1 MTPGGPWAAGVDP
14 MSSTSGAPFNRDATL
29 AQLNLHAVLPAL
41 EDLVR
46 LSPAAQKLIAHW
58 DFSLRLQL
66 TGGPAATLVSKN
78 GRLTVQRDATPPAH
92 LVLLFLSASQLNRTF
107 LNQKA
112 LPPIPIAGFW
122 RLAKVR
128 TFTALTKLLDQ
139 ALQPAAGALADPAFR
154 EQHLRLLFK
163 VLLGAIPVV
172 GSQDPPSRHSLGHTP
187 PGLAEIRAP
196 ALEMAGW
203 ADWTADGR
211 LTSGMGPALRPPDVV
226 ITFCDGETTG
236 AALLGKLDPNAA
248 VGLGRVDVRGLVP
261 LADGLSLVMDRV
273 ESYLQPAGP
282 AATLAFTAAAA

>member
-1 MTPGGPWAAGVDP
+1 MPRSPVAAF
-14 MSSTSGAPFNRDATL
+14 SRDATL

-46 LSPAAQKLIAHW
+46 LSPPARQLIEGW

-66 TGGPAATLVSKN
+66 AGGPAATLVSEH
-78 GRLTVQRDATPPAH
+78 GRITVQRDAALPAR
-92 LVLLFLSASQLNRTF
+92 LVLLFLSAGQLNRTF
-107 LNQKA
+107 LNQA
-112 LPPIPIAGFW
+112 AMPPLPIAGFW

-139 ALQPAAGALADPAFR
+139 ALQPAPEALEDADFR
-154 EQHLRLLFK
+154 LLHLRLLFK
-163 VLLGAIPVV
+163 VLLGAIPVI
-172 GSQDPPSRHSLGHTP
+172 GSQDPASRHSLGHTP

-196 ALEMAGW
+196 ALDLVGW
-203 ADWTADGR
+203 TDWSGGR
-211 LTSGMGPALRPPDVV
+211 LTSGIGPAGRAPDVV
-226 ITFCDGETTG
+226 ITFRDRETTD

-248 VGLGRVDVRGLVP
+248 VGLGNVDVRGLVP

-273 ESYLQPAGP
+273 EGYLQPAAP

>member
-1 MTPGGPWAAGVDP
+1 
-14 MSSTSGAPFNRDATL
+14 MSSTIAPFNRDATL

-46 LSPAAQKLIAHW
+46 LSPAAHALIARW

-66 TGGPAATLVSKN
+66 AGGPAATLVSRD
-78 GRLTVQRDATPPAH
+78 GRLTVHRDAATPAQ

-112 LPPIPIAGFW
+112 LPPLPIAGFW

-128 TFTALTKLLDQ
+128 PFTALTKLLDQ
-139 ALQPAAGALADPAFR
+139 ALQPTPIALEDPVFR
-154 EQHLRLLFK
+154 EQHVRLLFK

-187 PGLAEIRAP
+187 AGLAVIRAP
-196 ALEMAGW
+196 ALELAGW
-203 ADWTADGR
+203 VDWTAEGR
-211 LTSGMGPALRPPDVV
+211 LTSGLGPAPRPPDVV

-236 AALLGKLDPNAA
+236 AALLGELDPNAA

-273 ESYLQPAGP
+273 ESYLQPAAP
-282 AATLAFTAAAA
+282 AATIAITAAAA

>member
-1 MTPGGPWAAGVDP
+1 
-14 MSSTSGAPFNRDATL
+14 MSKLPVSPFNRDVAL

-46 LSPAAQKLIAHW
+46 LSPAARQVIEGW
-58 DFSLRLQL
+58 NFSLRMQLAGGPCATLFSKDGRIEVHRDARAAQL
-66 TGGPAATLVSKN
+66 T
-78 GRLTVQRDATPPAH
+78 
-92 LVLLFLSASQLNRTF
+92 LLFLSASQLNRTF

-112 LPPIPIAGFW
+112 LPPLPIAGFW
-122 RLAKVR
+122 RLGKVR

-139 ALQPAAGALADPAFR
+139 ALQPAPGALEDPVFR
-154 EQHLRLLFK
+154 LMHLRLLFK

-172 GSQDPPSRHSLGHTP
+172 GSLDPQSRHSLGHTP

-196 ALEMAGW
+196 ALDVSGW
-203 ADWTADGR
+203 AEWADGR
-211 LTSGMGPALRPPDVV
+211 LTSGDGPAPRSPDVV
-226 ITFCDGETTG
+226 ITFRDRATAD

-273 ESYLQPAGP
+273 ETYLQPAVP
-282 AATLAFTAAAA
+282 AATLAITAAAA